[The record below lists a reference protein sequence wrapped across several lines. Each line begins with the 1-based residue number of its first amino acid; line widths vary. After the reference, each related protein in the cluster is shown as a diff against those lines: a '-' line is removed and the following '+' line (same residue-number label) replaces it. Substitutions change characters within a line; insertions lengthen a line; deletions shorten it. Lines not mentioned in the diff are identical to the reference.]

1 MWPYFA
7 WLYIIAFTLEVL
19 KEPPKIKSE
28 PYKAKRGFRIEDRIS
43 KWINDLRQSEKKS
56 G

>member
-19 KEPPKIKSE
+19 KEPPKIKSRTLQSQ
-28 PYKAKRGFRIEDRIS
+28 KRVQ
-43 KWINDLRQSEKKS
+43 N
-56 G
+56 